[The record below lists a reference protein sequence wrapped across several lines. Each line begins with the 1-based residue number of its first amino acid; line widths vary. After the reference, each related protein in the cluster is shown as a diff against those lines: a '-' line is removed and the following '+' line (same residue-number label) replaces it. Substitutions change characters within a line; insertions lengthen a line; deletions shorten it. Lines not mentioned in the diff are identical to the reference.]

1 MRIALKRKIGF
12 PEPDAVKLVAA
23 VSLFLPPLSLA
34 GPLGRQAGLTRG
46 VGCGERWIH
55 NPRAPVKLTPSP
67 HHTARRRRALSCEKR
82 PPIEMVQMR
91 ILLRSI
97 LGALRR
103 SNVATSPVSAH
114 RLVSSSRPL
123 LSFTESVGWYRMGW
137 IVTRFGSVLIFLHGS
152 PNMASIS
159 GVKGEELCCED
170 EECWAAEVPGY
181 PMDDV
186 DPMDILPNSSHRDGS
201 IYSGTPS
208 SRQEAM
214 AFSDPQDCDNINGT
228 CWLHSTRHMLQIFSF
243 KLANIPVKRGPG
255 SLINMSGPKRGI
267 QLVDTTLIEYDMK
280 IKTGGHES
288 EDLQLIDGVSLVDD
302 MDTWNCS
309 PFTWRMHGG
318 CGAIDITASRLNFAV
333 EATVEVAISQV
344 QSDFSM
350 CLSCFTSG
358 LHEEIRLFDGAI
370 AESCGLKRSV
380 IAVVMGAQMDLKF
393 KVASVLCIPGEH
405 CCSFKATKHGRAT
418 QEIKTD
424 FALITVK
431 VTWSTLD

>member
-1 MRIALKRKIGF
+1 MPSNLWPR
-12 PEPDAVKLVAA
+12 
-23 VSLFLPPLSLA
+23 FLCFSPPLSLA

-103 SNVATSPVSAH
+103 SNVATSPASAH

-123 LSFTESVGWYRMGW
+123 LSFTESGTPRLWPSALERRVSPRSAAANQHMRH
-137 IVTRFGSVLIFLHGS
+137 VSRFLHGS

-208 SRQEAM
+208 WKRDYRIADRNETRQEAM

-243 KLANIPVKRGPG
+243 KLANIPVKRGP
-255 SLINMSGPKRGI
+255 
-267 QLVDTTLIEYDMK
+267 VDC
-280 IKTGGHES
+280 
-288 EDLQLIDGVSLVDD
+288 
-302 MDTWNCS
+302 MDT
-309 PFTWRMHGG
+309 
-318 CGAIDITASRLNFAV
+318 
-333 EATVEVAISQV
+333 
-344 QSDFSM
+344 
-350 CLSCFTSG
+350 
-358 LHEEIRLFDGAI
+358 
-370 AESCGLKRSV
+370 
-380 IAVVMGAQMDLKF
+380 
-393 KVASVLCIPGEH
+393 
-405 CCSFKATKHGRAT
+405 
-418 QEIKTD
+418 
-424 FALITVK
+424 
-431 VTWSTLD
+431 